1 MRRIFLI
8 LSFCF
13 GALGLAH
20 AVGPDKHVVLL
31 VWDGMRPDFINAT
44 NTPTLYDLSRRGVFF
59 AHHHSVY
66 VTSTEVNGTA
76 LATGDYPEHGGVIG
90 NREYRPA
97 IDPLNAIATESL
109 EAMRIADPHGG
120 YLAAPTIAE
129 TLQRAGYHTA
139 IAGCKP
145 VVLLHDHA
153 ERAADAANVVLYEGE
168 TLPSNLAAGFRR
180 ALGPFKDVGDTKTN
194 RDLWTAR
201 ALTEQIW
208 AKDVPAFSLL
218 WLGEPDNTQHGTG
231 VGSTQS
237 LTAIRNSDHAL
248 SRVIAELK
256 NKGVYGQTDI
266 FVVSDHG
273 FSTISNE
280 VDLVAGLNNAGF
292 RAMRKFKTPPAKGD
306 VLLLGLGGSAL
317 LYVVGHDEN
326 TIDDIVK
333 FLQTKDYVGTIFT
346 AGAREGTFT
355 LDDAMI
361 RSQNAPDIA
370 VSFRWW
376 PNVNPQGAPGYIISE
391 AQGSNLNAPRDQQA
405 THASLS
411 PFDLHNTLVAAGPDL
426 RQGLVD
432 ETPSGNVDVAPTVL
446 KILGVKLSQPMDGR
460 VLVEALNSENGAAPK
475 VEIKELHASAK
486 LPTGEWS
493 QKLTIDEVNGTRYI
507 DQGSGEFTASGTRP
521 GTQLQRP

>member
-1 MRRIFLI
+1 MRRFLLI

-13 GALGLAH
+13 GALDFAH
-20 AVGPDKHVVLL
+20 AAGPDKHVVVL

-90 NREYRPA
+90 NREFRPA
-97 IDPLNAIATESL
+97 IDPMNAVATESL
-109 EAMRIADPHGG
+109 DAMRIADSHGG

-129 TLQRAGYHTA
+129 TLQRAGYRTA

-153 ERAADAANVVLYEGE
+153 ERAGDAASVVLYEGD
-168 TLPSNLAAGFRR
+168 TLPGELAAGFRR

-201 ALTEQIW
+201 ALTDQIW
-208 AKDVPAFSLL
+208 DKGVPAFSLL
-218 WLGEPDNTQHGTG
+218 WLAEPDNTQHATG
-231 VGSTQS
+231 VGSSQS
-237 LTAIRNSDHAL
+237 LAAIRNSDQAL
-248 SRVIAELK
+248 SQVVAQLK
-256 NKGVYGQTDI
+256 KKGVYQQTDI

-273 FSTISNE
+273 FSSISNE
-280 VDLVAGLNNAGF
+280 VDLVAGLKNAGF
-292 RAMRKFKTPPAKGD
+292 RAMRKFKAPPAKGD

-317 LYVVGHDEN
+317 IYVVGHDEKV
-326 TIDDIVK
+326 TDGIVK
-333 FLQTKDYVGTIFT
+333 FLQTKDYAGTIFT
-346 AGAREGTFT
+346 AGAREGTFA

-361 RSQNAPDIA
+361 HSKYAPDIV

-376 PNVNPQGAPGYIISE
+376 PDVNPQGAPGYIISE
-391 AQGSNLNAPRDQQA
+391 AQGSNLNGPRDQQA

-426 RQGLVD
+426 RQGFID

-446 KILGVKLSQPMDGR
+446 KILGVKLSQPVDGR
-460 VLVEALNSENGAAPK
+460 VLTEALNSETGAAPR
-475 VEIKELHASAK
+475 VETKELQAIAK
-486 LPTGEWS
+486 SPTGNWT
-493 QKLTIDEVNGTRYI
+493 QKLLISEVNGTRYI
-507 DQGSGEFTASGTRP
+507 DQGSGEFTASETRP
-521 GTQLQRP
+521 GTQPQQP